1 MTVKTKRTNENQK
14 TMKRTKNVR
23 SMDVQLPEA
32 VEEENKLIVEGYA
45 LRFEETTVLWTDEFG
60 NEYKEVIKRGALD
73 GADLSDVPFK
83 YNHSNETMIMART
96 RNNTLQ
102 LTIDEFGLFI
112 RAELADT
119 TTGNDLYKLIK
130 RGDIDKMSFAFTV
143 LEDTY
148 DRESRTR
155 AINKIDKL
163 FDVAAVDLPAYD
175 GTSINA
181 RSFFELEREKEAA
194 LERAEAEKQEQREK
208 LLLKLKLGGITHE

>member
-1 MTVKTKRTNENQK
+1 MGNKTKV
-14 TMKRTKNVR
+14 KREKQFRHMEVR
-23 SMDVQLPEA
+23 LADDVQDDD
-32 VEEENKLIVEGYA
+32 KLIVEGYA
-45 LRFEETTVLWTDEFG
+45 VRFNDPAVLYTDEFG
-60 NEYKEVIKRGALD
+60 NEYKEVIARGALD

-119 TTGNDLYKLIK
+119 TTGRDLYTLIK

-148 DRESRTR
+148 DRDNRTR
-155 AINKIDKL
+155 TINKIDKL
-163 FDVAAVDLPAYD
+163 FDVAAVDFPAYES
-175 GTSINA
+175 TSISA
-181 RSFFELEREKEAA
+181 RSFFELEREKEEA
-194 LERAEAEKQEQREK
+194 LERAAEEERQLEKQRRQK
-208 LLLKLKLGGITHE
+208 LNLKLKLGGIEHE

>member
-1 MTVKTKRTNENQK
+1 MTTKEKVKREKQLRQME
-14 TMKRTKNVR
+14 VR
-23 SMDVQLPEA
+23 LADDA
-32 VEEENKLIVEGYA
+32 VEQDKMIVEGYA
-45 LRFEETTVLWTDEFG
+45 VRFNDPAVLWTDEFG
-60 NEYKEVIKRGALD
+60 NEYKEIIARGALD

-119 TTGNDLYKLIK
+119 STGRDLYTLIK

-148 DRESRTR
+148 DRDARTR
-155 AINKIDKL
+155 TINKIDKL
-163 FDVAAVDLPAYD
+163 FDVAAVDFPAYES
-175 GTSINA
+175 TSISA
-181 RSFFELEREKEAA
+181 RSFFELEREKEEA
-194 LERAEAEKQEQREK
+194 LERDAESKRQLDIQQREK
-208 LLLKLKLGGITHE
+208 LKLKLKLGGLEHE

>member
-1 MTVKTKRTNENQK
+1 MGNKTKV
-14 TMKRTKNVR
+14 KREKQFRHMEVR
-23 SMDVQLPEA
+23 LADDVQDDD
-32 VEEENKLIVEGYA
+32 KLIVEGYA
-45 LRFEETTVLWTDEFG
+45 VRFNDPAVLYTDELG
-60 NEYKEVIKRGALD
+60 NEYKEVIARGALD

-119 TTGNDLYKLIK
+119 STGRDLYTLIK

-148 DRESRTR
+148 DRDNRTR
-155 AINKIDKL
+155 TINKIDKL
-163 FDVAAVDLPAYD
+163 FDVAAVDFPAYES
-175 GTSINA
+175 TSISA
-181 RSFFELEREKEAA
+181 RSFFELEREKEEA
-194 LERAEAEKQEQREK
+194 LERAAEEERQLEKQRRQK
-208 LLLKLKLGGITHE
+208 LNLKLKLGGIEHE

>member
-1 MTVKTKRTNENQK
+1 
-14 TMKRTKNVR
+14 
-23 SMDVQLPEA
+23 
-32 VEEENKLIVEGYA
+32 
-45 LRFEETTVLWTDEFG
+45 
-60 NEYKEVIKRGALD
+60 
-73 GADLSDVPFK
+73 
-83 YNHSNETMIMART
+83 MART

-194 LERAEAEKQEQREK
+194 LDRAEAEKQEQREK

>member
-1 MTVKTKRTNENQK
+1 
-14 TMKRTKNVR
+14 
-23 SMDVQLPEA
+23 MDVQLPEA

-73 GADLSDVPFK
+73 RADLSDVPFK

-148 DRESRTR
+148 DRDSRTR
-155 AINKIDKL
+155 SINKIDKL

-181 RSFFELEREKEAA
+181 RSFFELEREKEEA

-208 LLLKLKLGGITHE
+208 LLLKLKLGGITHG

>member
-1 MTVKTKRTNENQK
+1 MGNKTKV
-14 TMKRTKNVR
+14 KREKQLRHMEVR
-23 SMDVQLPEA
+23 LADDVQDDD
-32 VEEENKLIVEGYA
+32 KLMVEGYA
-45 LRFEETTVLWTDEFG
+45 VRFNDPAVLYTDEFG
-60 NEYKEVIKRGALD
+60 NEYKEVIARGALD

-119 TTGNDLYKLIK
+119 STGRDLYTLIK

-148 DRESRTR
+148 DRDNRTR
-155 AINKIDKL
+155 TINKIDKL
-163 FDVAAVDLPAYD
+163 FDVAAVDFPAYES
-175 GTSINA
+175 TSISA
-181 RSFFELEREKEAA
+181 RSFFELEREKEEA
-194 LERAEAEKQEQREK
+194 LERAAEEERQLEKQRRQK
-208 LLLKLKLGGITHE
+208 LNLKLKLGGIEHE

>member
-1 MTVKTKRTNENQK
+1 MGNKTKV
-14 TMKRTKNVR
+14 KREKQFRHMEVR
-23 SMDVQLPEA
+23 LADDVQDDD
-32 VEEENKLIVEGYA
+32 KLIVEGYA
-45 LRFEETTVLWTDEFG
+45 VRFNDPAVLYTDEFG
-60 NEYKEVIKRGALD
+60 NEYKEVIARGALD

-119 TTGNDLYKLIK
+119 STGRDLYTLIK

-148 DRESRTR
+148 DRDNRTR
-155 AINKIDKL
+155 TINKIDKL
-163 FDVAAVDLPAYD
+163 FDVAAVDFPAYES
-175 GTSINA
+175 TSISA
-181 RSFFELEREKEAA
+181 RSFFELEREKEEA
-194 LERAEAEKQEQREK
+194 LERAAEEERQLEKQRRQK
-208 LLLKLKLGGITHE
+208 LNLKLKLGGIEHE

>member
-1 MTVKTKRTNENQK
+1 MGNKTKV
-14 TMKRTKNVR
+14 KREKQLRHMEVR
-23 SMDVQLPEA
+23 LADDVQDDDQ
-32 VEEENKLIVEGYA
+32 LIVEGYA
-45 LRFEETTVLWTDEFG
+45 VRFNDPAVLYTDEFG
-60 NEYKEVIKRGALD
+60 NEYKEVIARGALD

-119 TTGNDLYKLIK
+119 STGRDLYTLIK

-148 DRESRTR
+148 DRDNRTR
-155 AINKIDKL
+155 TINKIDKL
-163 FDVAAVDLPAYD
+163 FDVAAVDFPAYES
-175 GTSINA
+175 TSISA
-181 RSFFELEREKEAA
+181 RSFFELEREKEEA
-194 LERAEAEKQEQREK
+194 LERAAEEERQLEKQRRQK
-208 LLLKLKLGGITHE
+208 LNLKLKLGGIEHE

>member
-1 MTVKTKRTNENQK
+1 M
-14 TMKRTKNVR
+14 
-23 SMDVQLPEA
+23 QLPEA
-32 VEEENKLIVEGYA
+32 IEEENKLIVEGYA

-73 GADLSDVPFK
+73 VADLSDVPFK

-102 LTIDEFGLFI
+102 LTIDELGLFI